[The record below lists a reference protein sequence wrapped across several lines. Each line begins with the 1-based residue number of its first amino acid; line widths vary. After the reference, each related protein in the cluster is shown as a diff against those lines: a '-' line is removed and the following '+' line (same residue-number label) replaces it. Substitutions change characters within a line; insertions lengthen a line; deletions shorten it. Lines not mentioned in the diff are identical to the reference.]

1 VVGSVI
7 CCFEACGINTL
18 VEEFLDEFCDADSLA
33 LSEGPELGVE
43 RLRHDYM
50 AVSRLRHLGFFP
62 SYSFLWGLFIW
73 EAAASLSCGSSLL
86 ARFRWPLAPRDALAR
101 RPGSRASGH

>member
-18 VEEFLDEFCDADSLA
+18 VEFLDEFCDADSLA
-33 LSEGPELGVE
+33 LSEGLELGVE
-43 RLRHDYM
+43 RLRHDYVG
-50 AVSRLRHLGFFP
+50 VSKLRHLGFFSP

-73 EAAASLSCGSSLL
+73 EAAASLSSGSPLL

-101 RPGSRASGH
+101 RPGF